1 MAGFDPGGVGV
12 MDRLGGLGRA
22 GSRTIGLDIDRGALK
37 AVQISGS
44 AGELT
49 LRHVGYHRLPPGT
62 VVDGEVADVEI
73 LGAEIQEFWSSHSFK
88 GKSVNLG

>member
-1 MAGFDPGGVGV
+1 MRCGTLIGRTLDLTGAAPRSLSGFDPGGVGV

-22 GSRTIGLDIDRGALK
+22 GARTIGLDIDRGALK

-49 LRHVGYHRLPPGT
+49 LRHVGYHRLPP
-62 VVDGEVADVEI
+62 AR
-73 LGAEIQEFWSSHSFK
+73 
-88 GKSVNLG
+88 